1 MLKWND
7 GHAWP
12 VSIYVGFEVKHKTNA
27 SKHMHLTS
35 RFKLNLMRDRKL
47 GMHFSCSSSL
57 CTNLTQVTFNI
68 IAHTSNTTWASF
80 M

>member
-12 VSIYVGFEVKHKTNA
+12 FSIYVGFEVKHKTNA

-35 RFKLNLMRDRKL
+35 RFKLNLMRDIENL
-47 GMHFSCSSSL
+47 DHALLLQQLSLYSLNSGHFQHNS
-57 CTNLTQVTFNI
+57 TY
-68 IAHTSNTTWASF
+68 
-80 M
+80 